1 MSTTKTAIDY
11 TGLVVKI
18 RDWAMEL
25 GFQQAGI
32 TGIDLAEDEVHLVNW
47 LKNGMHGEMGYMQE
61 HGTRRSRPGD
71 LLPGTIRVISLRMD
85 YLPPD
90 SEHPSTVLSRPQLG
104 YISRYATGRDYH
116 KLIRH
121 RLKKLANK
129 IETFTGHFGY
139 RAFVD
144 SAPVLEKALA
154 RNAGLGWI
162 GKHSNLINPH
172 AGSWFFLGELYTD
185 LPLPVDDEFDE
196 EHCGMCTACMEVCP
210 TGAIV
215 APYQVDSRKCI
226 SYLTIELRGS
236 IPVEYR
242 SMIGNR
248 IYGCDDC
255 QLICPW
261 NRFAKNT
268 GEKDFRVRH
277 GLDDPGLIELF
288 LWTEDEFLKKTEGS
302 AIRRIGYDCWLRNI
316 AIALGNAPTTTE
328 IIDALTKNKQHPS
341 EMVREHVLWALEQHT
356 VRH

>member
-11 TGLVVKI
+11 AGLVTKI

-25 GFQQAGI
+25 GFQQIGI

-85 YLPPD
+85 YFPPD